1 MGATSLIHKFGV
13 KAKPANDRRRRKF
26 TVPHSWPITLQL
38 RETKDGTVYRL
49 YAPECDIRV
58 ARSLGFTGNYVSC
71 VQTTDP
77 KIAQKFIKFA
87 DDKTAAHIITSLL
100 TSKEG

>member
-1 MGATSLIHKFGV
+1 MGVVSFVQKLGVNAKQVNDHRRCKF
-13 KAKPANDRRRRKF
+13 N
-26 TVPHSWPITLQL
+26 VPHSWPITLHMC
-38 RETKDGTVYRL
+38 ETRDGIVYRL

-58 ARSLGFTGNYVSC
+58 ARSFGFTGNYASC

-87 DDKTAAHIITSLL
+87 DDKTAAHIITGLL